1 MCNENNCNCF
11 DDILKTIIKLQKQGQ
26 CSDVCDSTC
35 DRPFLGTTPAICQ
48 FNTRPIS
55 FYTCPN
61 AIAWTMPYT
70 LNDTTGSSTVFRAE
84 TLDGCCLTC
93 RVLAPNPD
101 TSSQN
106 PYVATNNFFTIN
118 LNCVGSLRCLE
129 DTYIAYI

>member
-1 MCNENNCNCF
+1 
-11 DDILKTIIKLQKQGQ
+11 
-26 CSDVCDSTC
+26 
-35 DRPFLGTTPAICQ
+35 
-48 FNTRPIS
+48 
-55 FYTCPN
+55 
-61 AIAWTMPYT
+61 MPYT

-129 DTYIAYI
+129 DTYIACI